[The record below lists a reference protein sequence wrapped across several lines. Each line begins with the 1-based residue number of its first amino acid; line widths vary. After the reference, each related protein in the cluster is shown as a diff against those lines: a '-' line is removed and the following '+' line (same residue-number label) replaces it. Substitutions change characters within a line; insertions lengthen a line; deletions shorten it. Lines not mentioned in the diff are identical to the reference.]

1 MDLFG
6 KEPVFFKDMPK
17 ENKGYKISKKITLK
31 DDVMTMTARAVVTL
45 MDGKTTIQLTS
56 TTSREVKY

>member
-6 KEPVFFKDMPK
+6 KEPVFFEDMP
-17 ENKGYKISKKITLK
+17 EDHMGYKISKKITLK
-31 DDVMTMTARAVVTL
+31 DDLMTMTARAVVTL
-45 MDGKTTIQLTS
+45 MDGKKTIELTS